1 MKRIKIIKAF
11 CLLFVAVSSIVFMA
25 SMTAFAAHTDGNTEV
40 VAHIENC
47 TIETTQTVTDNANA
61 SVTDDENNISTGD
74 MIFVSAAISFIL
86 LLISLFV
93 LIICNKCNA
102 HTEIR
107 RNNINTKP

>member
-11 CLLFVAVSSIVFMA
+11 CLLFVAVCSIVFMA

-40 VAHIENC
+40 VAHIENG

-93 LIICNKCNA
+93 LILCNKCNA

-107 RNNINTKP
+107 RNNNNN

>member
-11 CLLFVAVSSIVFMA
+11 CLLFVAVCSIVFMA

-40 VAHIENC
+40 VAHIENG
-47 TIETTQTVTDNANA
+47 TIETTQTVTDNTNA

-93 LIICNKCNA
+93 LILCNKCNA
-102 HTEIR
+102 HM
-107 RNNINTKP
+107 

>member
-1 MKRIKIIKAF
+1 MKRIKIIKVF
-11 CLLFVAVSSIVFMA
+11 CLLFVAVCSIVFMA

-40 VAHIENC
+40 VAHIETR
-47 TIETTQTVTDNANA
+47 TIETTQAVTDNTNA

-93 LIICNKCNA
+93 LILCNKCNA

-107 RNNINTKP
+107 RNNNNKY

>member
-11 CLLFVAVSSIVFMA
+11 CLLFIAVCLIVFMT

-40 VAHIENC
+40 VAHIETC
-47 TIETTQTVTDNANA
+47 TIETTQAVTDNANA

-93 LIICNKCNA
+93 LILCNKCNA

-107 RNNINTKP
+107 RNNNNN

>member
-11 CLLFVAVSSIVFMA
+11 CLLFIAVCSIVFMA

-40 VAHIENC
+40 VAHIENG
-47 TIETTQTVTDNANA
+47 TIETTQTYTDNTNA

-86 LLISLFV
+86 LLISLFA
-93 LIICNKCNA
+93 LILCNKYNA

-107 RNNINTKP
+107 RNNNNN

>member
-11 CLLFVAVSSIVFMA
+11 CLLFVAVCSIVFMT

-40 VAHIENC
+40 VAHIETC
-47 TIETTQTVTDNANA
+47 TIETTQTYTDNTNA

-86 LLISLFV
+86 LLISLFA
-93 LIICNKCNA
+93 LILCNKYNA

-107 RNNINTKP
+107 RNNNNN

>member
-11 CLLFVAVSSIVFMA
+11 CLLFVAVCSIVFMT

-40 VAHIENC
+40 VAHIETC
-47 TIETTQTVTDNANA
+47 TIETTQTYTDNANA

-93 LIICNKCNA
+93 LILCNKCNA

-107 RNNINTKP
+107 RNKINTTP

>member
-1 MKRIKIIKAF
+1 MT
-11 CLLFVAVSSIVFMA
+11 

-40 VAHIENC
+40 VAHIENG

-86 LLISLFV
+86 LLISLFA
-93 LIICNKCNA
+93 LILCNKYNA

-107 RNNINTKP
+107 RNNNNN

>member
-11 CLLFVAVSSIVFMA
+11 CLLFVAVSSIVFMT

-40 VAHIENC
+40 VAHIENG

-86 LLISLFV
+86 LLISLFA
-93 LIICNKCNA
+93 LILCNKYNA

-107 RNNINTKP
+107 RNNNNN

>member
-11 CLLFVAVSSIVFMA
+11 CLLFIAVCLIVFMT

-40 VAHIENC
+40 VAHIENG
-47 TIETTQTVTDNANA
+47 TIETTQTYTDNTNA

-93 LIICNKCNA
+93 LILCNKCNA

-107 RNNINTKP
+107 RNNNNN

>member
-11 CLLFVAVSSIVFMA
+11 CLLFIAVCLIVFMT

-40 VAHIENC
+40 VAHIETC
-47 TIETTQTVTDNANA
+47 TIETTQAVTDNANA
-61 SVTDDENNISTGD
+61 SVMDDENNISTGD

-93 LIICNKCNA
+93 LIICNKYNA

-107 RNNINTKP
+107 FIKK

>member
-11 CLLFVAVSSIVFMA
+11 CLLFVAVCSIVFMA

-40 VAHIENC
+40 VAHIENG

-86 LLISLFV
+86 LLISLFA
-93 LIICNKCNA
+93 LILCNKYNA

-107 RNNINTKP
+107 RNNNNN

>member
-11 CLLFVAVSSIVFMA
+11 CLLFVAVCSIVFMT

-40 VAHIENC
+40 VAHIENG

-93 LIICNKCNA
+93 LILCNKCNA

-107 RNNINTKP
+107 RNNNNN

>member
-1 MKRIKIIKAF
+1 M
-11 CLLFVAVSSIVFMA
+11 FVAVCSIVFMT
-25 SMTAFAAHTDGNTEV
+25 SMTAFAAHTDGKTEV
-40 VAHIENC
+40 VAHIETC
-47 TIETTQTVTDNANA
+47 TIETTQAVTDNANA

-93 LIICNKCNA
+93 LILCNKCNA

-107 RNNINTKP
+107 RNNNNN

>member
-11 CLLFVAVSSIVFMA
+11 CLLFVAVCSIVFMA

-40 VAHIENC
+40 VAHIENG
-47 TIETTQTVTDNANA
+47 TIETTQTYTDNTNA

-93 LIICNKCNA
+93 LILCNKRNA

-107 RNNINTKP
+107 RNNNNN

>member
-11 CLLFVAVSSIVFMA
+11 CLLFIAVCSIVFMT

-40 VAHIENC
+40 VAHIENG
-47 TIETTQTVTDNANA
+47 TIETTQTYTDNTNA

-93 LIICNKCNA
+93 LILCNKCNA

-107 RNNINTKP
+107 RNNNNN